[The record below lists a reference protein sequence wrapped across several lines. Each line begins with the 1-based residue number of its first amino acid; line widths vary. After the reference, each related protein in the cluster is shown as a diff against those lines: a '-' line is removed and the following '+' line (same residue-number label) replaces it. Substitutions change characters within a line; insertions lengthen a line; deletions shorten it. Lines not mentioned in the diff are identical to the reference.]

1 MHFVA
6 YNMLFIDF
14 SVKIKTLVL
23 FLHCSYLLVLE
34 NNWFSSLSAL
44 FTS

>member
-14 SVKIKTLVL
+14 FFSEGKDVSVISPL
-23 FLHCSYLLVLE
+23 FLSIRIREQL
-34 NNWFSSLSAL
+34 SL
-44 FTS
+44 

>member
-14 SVKIKTLVL
+14 FSENKDVSVISPL
-23 FLHCSYLLVLE
+23 FLSISIRE
-34 NNWFSSLSAL
+34 
-44 FTS
+44 

>member
-14 SVKIKTLVL
+14 SVKIKDVSFISPLFLSISIGEQLVL
-23 FLHCSYLLVLE
+23 LAVRFVY
-34 NNWFSSLSAL
+34 
-44 FTS
+44 